1 MLDKLE
7 SIFMPLAEKIG
18 KNKYLIS
25 IRDGFLLTTPLLII
39 GSFFLLI
46 ANFPINNWT
55 EFWARFFGENWTAY
69 MAKPTSA
76 TFDIMAIL
84 AVVGIAY
91 SFSRELNVDKLSGA
105 AVAVVSWFILMPYK
119 VTDGSVTLNGIPL
132 DWVGSKGI
140 FIGIITAF
148 VSVHI
153 YAWVIKKGWIIK
165 MPKGVPPAVTQS
177 FAALVPSAVVLG
189 VFFLVNSLLA
199 LTPYN
204 NAFEFIFRF
213 LQQPLLVLGNTLGAV
228 IVAMGFQHF
237 FWFFG
242 INGGSIVGSIMQPI
256 LTPLSMENL
265 SAFQAGNPLPN
276 VINQQFY
283 DLFTTF
289 GGAGST
295 LSMLI
300 AMIIVCRSQR
310 IKNLSKISV
319 VPALFGINEPVIF
332 GLPVVLN
339 PTILIPFLLTPLIN
353 ILISYFSMVSGLVPF
368 TSGVS
373 MPWTTPVIISGFLT
387 TGWRGALLQLILVI
401 LGVFIYMPF
410 VKMMD
415 KQYKK
420 EELQAIESSDD
431 DVSLDDLSFD
441 DL

>member
-189 VFFLVNSLLA
+189 VFFLVNSLIA
-199 LTPYN
+199 ITPYD
-204 NAFEFIFRF
+204 NAFNFIFKF

-228 IVAMGFQHF
+228 LVAMGFQHF

-265 SAFQAGNPLPN
+265 SAFQAGTALPN

-353 ILISYFSMVSGLVPF
+353 ILISYFTMVSGIVPF

-373 MPWTTPVIISGFLT
+373 IPWTTPVIISGFLT
-387 TGWRGALLQLILVI
+387 TGWKGALLQLILVI

-415 KQYKK
+415 KQYKN
-420 EELQAIESSDD
+420 EELQASESSDD
-431 DVSLDDLSFD
+431 DISLDDLSFE

>member
-105 AVAVVSWFILMPYK
+105 AVALVSWFILMPYK

-189 VFFLVNSLLA
+189 VFFLANSLIA
-199 LTPYN
+199 ITPYD
-204 NAFEFIFRF
+204 NAFNFIFKF

-228 IVAMGFQHF
+228 LVAMGFQHF

-265 SAFQAGNPLPN
+265 SAFQAGTALPN

-310 IKNLSKISV
+310 IKNLSKISI

-420 EELQAIESSDD
+420 EELQASESSDD
-431 DVSLDDLSFD
+431 DISLDDLSFD

>member
-189 VFFLVNSLLA
+189 VFFLANSLIA
-199 LTPYN
+199 ITPYD
-204 NAFEFIFRF
+204 NAFNFIFKF

-228 IVAMGFQHF
+228 LVAMGFQHF

-265 SAFQAGNPLPN
+265 SAFQAGTVLPN

-310 IKNLSKISV
+310 IKNLSKISI

>member
-7 SIFMPLAEKIG
+7 SIFIPLAEKIG

-39 GSFFLLI
+39 GSFFLLV

-69 MAKPTSA
+69 MAKPTNA

-91 SFSRELNVDKLSGA
+91 SFSRELKVDKLSGA
-105 AVAVVSWFILMPYK
+105 AVALVSWFILMPYK

-199 LTPYN
+199 LTPYD
-204 NAFEFIFRF
+204 NAFNFIFKF

-228 IVAMGFQHF
+228 LVAMGFQHF

-256 LTPLSMENL
+256 LTPLSIENL
-265 SAFQAGNPLPN
+265 AAFQSGDALPN
-276 VINQQFY
+276 IINQQFY

-300 AMIIVCRSQR
+300 AMIILCKSKR
-310 IKNLSKISV
+310 IKDLSKISFI
-319 VPALFGINEPVIF
+319 PALFGINEPIIF

-368 TSGVS
+368 TSGIS
-373 MPWTTPVIISGFLT
+373 IPWTTPVIVSGFLT

-415 KQYKK
+415 KQYKN
-420 EELQAIESSDD
+420 EELQASESSDD
-431 DVSLDDLSFD
+431 DISLDDLSFD

>member
-189 VFFLVNSLLA
+189 VFFLANSLIA
-199 LTPYN
+199 ITPYD
-204 NAFEFIFRF
+204 NAFNFIFKF

-228 IVAMGFQHF
+228 LVAMGFQHF

-265 SAFQAGNPLPN
+265 SAFQAGTALPN

-289 GGAGST
+289 GGAGSI

-310 IKNLSKISV
+310 IKNLSKISI

-420 EELQAIESSDD
+420 EELQASESSDD
-431 DVSLDDLSFD
+431 DISLDDLSFD

>member
-55 EFWARFFGENWTAY
+55 EFWARFFGENWIAY

-199 LTPYN
+199 LTPYD
-204 NAFEFIFRF
+204 NAFNFIFKF

-228 IVAMGFQHF
+228 LVAMGFQHF

>member
-199 LTPYN
+199 LTPYD
-204 NAFEFIFRF
+204 NAFNFIFKF

-228 IVAMGFQHF
+228 LVAMGFQHF

-265 SAFQAGNPLPN
+265 SAFQAGTALPN

-310 IKNLSKISV
+310 IKNLSKISI

>member
-1 MLDKLE
+1 MK
-7 SIFMPLAEKIG
+7 
-18 KNKYLIS
+18 
-25 IRDGFLLTTPLLII
+25 
-39 GSFFLLI
+39 
-46 ANFPINNWT
+46 INNWT

-189 VFFLVNSLLA
+189 VFFLANSLIA
-199 LTPYN
+199 ITPYD
-204 NAFEFIFRF
+204 NAFNFIFKF

-228 IVAMGFQHF
+228 LVAMGFQHF

-256 LTPLSMENL
+256 LTPLSIENL

>member
-7 SIFMPLAEKIG
+7 SIFIPLAEKIG

-39 GSFFLLI
+39 GSFFLLV

-69 MAKPTSA
+69 MAKPTNA

-91 SFSRELNVDKLSGA
+91 SFSRELKVDKLSGA
-105 AVAVVSWFILMPYK
+105 AVALVSWFILMPYK
-119 VTDGSVTLNGIPL
+119 VSDGSVTLNGIPL
-132 DWVGSKGI
+132 DWIGSKGI

-177 FAALVPSAVVLG
+177 FAALVPSAVVL
-189 VFFLVNSLLA
+189 VIFFLVNSLLA

-228 IVAMGFQHF
+228 LVAMGFQHF

-256 LTPLSMENL
+256 LTPLSIENL
-265 SAFQAGNPLPN
+265 AAFQSGDALPN
-276 VINQQFY
+276 IINQQFY

-300 AMIIVCRSQR
+300 AMIILCKSKR
-310 IKNLSKISV
+310 IKDLSKISFI
-319 VPALFGINEPVIF
+319 PALFGINEPIIF

>member
-189 VFFLVNSLLA
+189 VFFLANSLLA
-199 LTPYN
+199 LTPYD
-204 NAFEFIFRF
+204 NAFNFIFKF

-228 IVAMGFQHF
+228 LVAMGFQHF

-256 LTPLSMENL
+256 LTPLSIENL
-265 SAFQAGNPLPN
+265 SAFQAENPLPN

-420 EELQAIESSDD
+420 EELEAIESSDD

>member
-69 MAKPTSA
+69 MAKPTNA

-91 SFSRELNVDKLSGA
+91 SFSRELKVDKLSGA

-189 VFFLVNSLLA
+189 VFFLANSLLA
-199 LTPYN
+199 LTQYD
-204 NAFEFIFRF
+204 NAFNFIFKF

-228 IVAMGFQHF
+228 LVAMGFQHF

-256 LTPLSMENL
+256 LTPLSIENL

-353 ILISYFSMVSGLVPF
+353 ILISYFSMISGLVPF

-431 DVSLDDLSFD
+431 DISLDDLSFD

>member
-7 SIFMPLAEKIG
+7 SIFIPLAEKIG

-39 GSFFLLI
+39 GSFFLLV

-69 MAKPTSA
+69 MAKPTNA

-91 SFSRELNVDKLSGA
+91 SFSRELKVDKLSGA
-105 AVAVVSWFILMPYK
+105 AVALVSWFILMPYK
-119 VTDGSVTLNGIPL
+119 VSDGSVTLNGIPL

-177 FAALVPSAVVLG
+177 FAALVPSAVVL
-189 VFFLVNSLLA
+189 VIFFLVNSLLA

-228 IVAMGFQHF
+228 LVAMGFQHF

-256 LTPLSMENL
+256 LTPLSIENL
-265 SAFQAGNPLPN
+265 AAFQSGAALPN

-300 AMIIVCRSQR
+300 AMIILCKSKR
-310 IKNLSKISV
+310 IKDLSKISFI
-319 VPALFGINEPVIF
+319 PALFGINEPIIF

-368 TSGVS
+368 TSGIS
-373 MPWTTPVIISGFLT
+373 IPWTTPVIVSGFLT

-415 KQYKK
+415 KQYKN

-431 DVSLDDLSFD
+431 DISLDDLSFD

>member
-1 MLDKLE
+1 
-7 SIFMPLAEKIG
+7 
-18 KNKYLIS
+18 
-25 IRDGFLLTTPLLII
+25 TTPLLII

-46 ANFPINNWT
+46 ANFPIVGWT

-69 MAKPTSA
+69 MAKPTNA

-84 AVVGIAY
+84 AVIGIAY
-91 SFSRELNVDKLSGA
+91 SFARELKVDKLSGA
-105 AVAVVSWFILMPYK
+105 AVALVSWFILMPYK
-119 VTDGSVTLNGIPL
+119 VSDGTTTLSGIPL
-132 DWVGSKGI
+132 DWIGSKGI
-140 FIGIITAF
+140 FIGIITTF

-165 MPKGVPPAVTQS
+165 MPKGVPPAVSQS
-177 FAALVPSAVVLG
+177 FAALLPSAVVLTI
-189 VFFLVNSLLA
+189 FFLINSLLA

-256 LTPLSMENL
+256 LTPLSIENL
-265 SAFQAGNPLPN
+265 AAYQAGTTIPN

-300 AMIIVCRSQR
+300 AMIILCKSKR

-319 VPALFGINEPVIF
+319 VPALFGINEPVVF
-332 GLPVVLN
+332 GLPIVLN
-339 PTILIPFLLTPLIN
+339 PTILIPFLLTPLVN
-353 ILISYFSMVSGLVPF
+353 IVISYFSMVSGLVPF
-368 TSGVS
+368 TSGIS
-373 MPWTTPVIISGFLT
+373 IPWTTPVIVSGFLT
-387 TGWRGALLQLILVI
+387 TGWRGALLQLI
-401 LGVFIYMPF
+401 
-410 VKMMD
+410 
-415 KQYKK
+415 
-420 EELQAIESSDD
+420 
-431 DVSLDDLSFD
+431 
-441 DL
+441 

>member
-7 SIFMPLAEKIG
+7 SIFIPLAEKIG
-18 KNKYLIS
+18 KNKYLTS
-25 IRDGFLLTTPLLII
+25 IRDGFLLTTPLFII

-46 ANFPINNWT
+46 ANFPIVGWT

-69 MAKPTSA
+69 MAKPTNA

-84 AVVGIAY
+84 AVIGIAY
-91 SFSRELNVDKLSGA
+91 SFARELKVDKLSGA
-105 AVAVVSWFILMPYK
+105 AVALVSWFILMPYK
-119 VTDGSVTLNGIPL
+119 VSDGTTTLSGIPL
-132 DWVGSKGI
+132 DWIGSKGI
-140 FIGIITAF
+140 FIGIITTF
-148 VSVHI
+148 VSIHI

-165 MPKGVPPAVTQS
+165 MPKGVPPAVSQS
-177 FAALVPSAVVLG
+177 FAALLPSAVVLTI
-189 VFFLVNSLLA
+189 FFLINSLLA

-256 LTPLSMENL
+256 LTPLSIENL
-265 SAFQAGNPLPN
+265 AAYQAGTTIPN

-300 AMIIVCRSQR
+300 AMIILCKSKR

-319 VPALFGINEPVIF
+319 VPALFGINEPVVF
-332 GLPVVLN
+332 GLPIVLN
-339 PTILIPFLLTPLIN
+339 PTILIPFLLTPLVN
-353 ILISYFSMVSGLVPF
+353 IVISYFSMVSGLVPF
-368 TSGVS
+368 TSGIS
-373 MPWTTPVIISGFLT
+373 IPWTTPVIVSGFLT

-401 LGVFIYMPF
+401 IGVFIYMPF

-415 KQYKK
+415 KQYQN
-420 EELQAIESSDD
+420 EELKADDSSDD
-431 DVSLDDLSFD
+431 DISLDDLSFD

>member
-7 SIFMPLAEKIG
+7 SIFIPLAEKIG

-69 MAKPTSA
+69 MAKPTNA

-91 SFSRELNVDKLSGA
+91 SFSRELKVDKLSGA
-105 AVAVVSWFILMPYK
+105 AVAIVSWFILMPYK

-148 VSVHI
+148 LSVHI
-153 YAWVIKKGWIIK
+153 YAWVIKKGWVIK

-189 VFFLVNSLLA
+189 VFFLANSLLA
-199 LTPYN
+199 LTPYD
-204 NAFEFIFRF
+204 NAFNFIFKF

-228 IVAMGFQHF
+228 LVAMGFQHF

-256 LTPLSMENL
+256 LTPLSLENL
-265 SAFQAGNPLPN
+265 AAFQAGTTLPN

-300 AMIIVCRSQR
+300 AMIIVCRSKR

-319 VPALFGINEPVIF
+319 VPALFGINEPIIF
-332 GLPVVLN
+332 GLPIVLN

-368 TSGVS
+368 TSGIS
-373 MPWTTPVIISGFLT
+373 IPWTTPVIISGFLT

-415 KQYKK
+415 KQYKN
-420 EELQAIESSDD
+420 EELQAIENSDD
-431 DVSLDDLSFD
+431 DISLDDLTFD

>member
-7 SIFMPLAEKIG
+7 SIFIPLAEKIG

-39 GSFFLLI
+39 GSFFLLV

-69 MAKPTSA
+69 MAKPTNA

-91 SFSRELNVDKLSGA
+91 SFSRELKVDKLSGA
-105 AVAVVSWFILMPYK
+105 AVALVSWFILMPYK
-119 VTDGSVTLNGIPL
+119 VSDGSVTLNGIPL
-132 DWVGSKGI
+132 DWIGSKGI

-177 FAALVPSAVVLG
+177 FAALVPSAVVL
-189 VFFLVNSLLA
+189 VIFFLVNSLLA

-228 IVAMGFQHF
+228 LVAMGFQHF

-256 LTPLSMENL
+256 LTPLSIENL
-265 SAFQAGNPLPN
+265 AAFQSGDALPN
-276 VINQQFY
+276 IINQQFY

-300 AMIIVCRSQR
+300 AMIILCKSKR
-310 IKNLSKISV
+310 IKDLSKISFI
-319 VPALFGINEPVIF
+319 PALFGINEPIIF

-368 TSGVS
+368 TSGIS
-373 MPWTTPVIISGFLT
+373 IPWTTPVIVSGFLT

-415 KQYKK
+415 KQYKN
-420 EELQAIESSDD
+420 EELQASESSDD
-431 DVSLDDLSFD
+431 EISLYELSFD

>member
-7 SIFMPLAEKIG
+7 SIFIPLAEKIG
-18 KNKYLIS
+18 KNKYLTS

-46 ANFPINNWT
+46 ANFPIVGWT

-69 MAKPTSA
+69 MAKPTNA

-84 AVVGIAY
+84 AVIGIAY
-91 SFSRELNVDKLSGA
+91 SFARELKVDKLSGA
-105 AVAVVSWFILMPYK
+105 AVALVSWFILMPYK
-119 VTDGSVTLNGIPL
+119 VSDGTTTLSGIPL
-132 DWVGSKGI
+132 DWIGSKGI
-140 FIGIITAF
+140 FIGIITTF
-148 VSVHI
+148 VSIHI

-165 MPKGVPPAVTQS
+165 MPKGVPPAVSQS
-177 FAALVPSAVVLG
+177 FAALLPSAVVLTI
-189 VFFLVNSLLA
+189 FFLINSLLA

-256 LTPLSMENL
+256 LTPLSIENL
-265 SAFQAGNPLPN
+265 AAYQAGTTIPN

-300 AMIIVCRSQR
+300 AMIILCKSKR

-319 VPALFGINEPVIF
+319 VPALFGINEPVVF
-332 GLPVVLN
+332 GLPIVLN
-339 PTILIPFLLTPLIN
+339 PTILIPFLLTPLVN
-353 ILISYFSMVSGLVPF
+353 IVISYFSMVSGLVPF
-368 TSGVS
+368 TSGIS
-373 MPWTTPVIISGFLT
+373 IPWTTPVIVSGFLT
-387 TGWRGALLQLILVI
+387 TGWRGAVLQLILVI
-401 LGVFIYMPF
+401 IGVFIYMPF

-415 KQYKK
+415 KQYQN
-420 EELQAIESSDD
+420 EELKADDSSDD
-431 DVSLDDLSFD
+431 DISLDDLSFD

>member
-7 SIFMPLAEKIG
+7 SIFIPLAEKIG

-39 GSFFLLI
+39 GSFFLLV

-69 MAKPTSA
+69 MAKPTNA

-91 SFSRELNVDKLSGA
+91 SFSRELKVDKLSGA
-105 AVAVVSWFILMPYK
+105 AVALVSWFILMPYK
-119 VTDGSVTLNGIPL
+119 VSDGSVTLNGIPL

-153 YAWVIKKGWIIK
+153 YAWAIKKGWIIK

-177 FAALVPSAVVLG
+177 FAALVPSAVVL
-189 VFFLVNSLLA
+189 VIFFLVNSLLA

-228 IVAMGFQHF
+228 LVAMGFQHF

-256 LTPLSMENL
+256 LTPLSIENL
-265 SAFQAGNPLPN
+265 AAFQSGAALPN

-300 AMIIVCRSQR
+300 AMIILCKSKR
-310 IKNLSKISV
+310 IKDLSKISFI
-319 VPALFGINEPVIF
+319 PALFGINEPIIF

-368 TSGVS
+368 TSGIS
-373 MPWTTPVIISGFLT
+373 IPWTTPVIVSGFLT

-415 KQYKK
+415 KQYKN

-431 DVSLDDLSFD
+431 DISLDDLSFD

>member
-1 MLDKLE
+1 
-7 SIFMPLAEKIG
+7 
-18 KNKYLIS
+18 
-25 IRDGFLLTTPLLII
+25 
-39 GSFFLLI
+39 
-46 ANFPINNWT
+46 
-55 EFWARFFGENWTAY
+55 
-69 MAKPTSA
+69 
-76 TFDIMAIL
+76 
-84 AVVGIAY
+84 
-91 SFSRELNVDKLSGA
+91 
-105 AVAVVSWFILMPYK
+105 
-119 VTDGSVTLNGIPL
+119 
-132 DWVGSKGI
+132 
-140 FIGIITAF
+140 
-148 VSVHI
+148 
-153 YAWVIKKGWIIK
+153 
-165 MPKGVPPAVTQS
+165 
-177 FAALVPSAVVLG
+177 
-189 VFFLVNSLLA
+189 
-199 LTPYN
+199 
-204 NAFEFIFRF
+204 
-213 LQQPLLVLGNTLGAV
+213 
-228 IVAMGFQHF
+228 MGFQHF

-265 SAFQAGNPLPN
+265 SAFQAGTVLPN

-310 IKNLSKISV
+310 IKNLSKISI

-420 EELQAIESSDD
+420 EELQASESADD
-431 DVSLDDLSFD
+431 DISLDDLSFD

>member
-148 VSVHI
+148 LSVHI

-189 VFFLVNSLLA
+189 IFFLVNSLLA
-199 LTPYN
+199 LTPYD
-204 NAFEFIFRF
+204 NAFNFIFKF

-228 IVAMGFQHF
+228 LVAMGFQHF

-332 GLPVVLN
+332 GLPIVLN

-353 ILISYFSMVSGLVPF
+353 ILISYFTMVSGIVPF

-373 MPWTTPVIISGFLT
+373 IPWTTPVIISGFLT
-387 TGWRGALLQLILVI
+387 TGWKGALLQLILVI

-415 KQYKK
+415 KQYKN
-420 EELQAIESSDD
+420 EELQASESSDD
-431 DVSLDDLSFD
+431 DISLDDLSFD

>member
-199 LTPYN
+199 ITPYD
-204 NAFEFIFRF
+204 NAFNFIFKF

-228 IVAMGFQHF
+228 LVAMGFQHF

-265 SAFQAGNPLPN
+265 SAFQAGTVLPN

-310 IKNLSKISV
+310 IKNLSKISI

-420 EELQAIESSDD
+420 EELQASESADD
-431 DVSLDDLSFD
+431 DISLDDLSFD

>member
-7 SIFMPLAEKIG
+7 SIFIPLAEKIG

-69 MAKPTSA
+69 MAKPTNA

-91 SFSRELNVDKLSGA
+91 SFSRELKVDKLSGA
-105 AVAVVSWFILMPYK
+105 AVAIVSWFILMPYK

-148 VSVHI
+148 LSVHI
-153 YAWVIKKGWIIK
+153 YAWVIKKGWVIK

-189 VFFLVNSLLA
+189 VFFLANSLLA
-199 LTPYN
+199 LTPYD
-204 NAFEFIFRF
+204 NAFNFIFKF

-228 IVAMGFQHF
+228 LVAMEFQHF

-256 LTPLSMENL
+256 LTPLSLENL
-265 SAFQAGNPLPN
+265 AAFQAGTTLPN

-300 AMIIVCRSQR
+300 AMIIVCRSKR

-319 VPALFGINEPVIF
+319 VPALFGINEPIIF
-332 GLPVVLN
+332 GLPIVLN

-373 MPWTTPVIISGFLT
+373 IPWTTPVIISGFLT

-415 KQYKK
+415 KQYKN
-420 EELQAIESSDD
+420 EELQAIENSDD
-431 DVSLDDLSFD
+431 DISLDDLTFD

>member
-7 SIFMPLAEKIG
+7 VIFIPLAEKIG

-39 GSFFLLI
+39 GSFFLLV

-55 EFWARFFGENWTAY
+55 EFWAQFFGDNWTAY
-69 MAKPTSA
+69 MVKPTNA

-84 AVVGIAY
+84 TVVGIAY
-91 SFSRELNVDKLSGA
+91 SFSRELKVDKLSGA
-105 AVAVVSWFILMPYK
+105 AVALVSWFILMPYE
-119 VTDGSVTLNGIPL
+119 VSNGSLTLNGIPL
-132 DWVGSKGI
+132 NWVGSKGI

-148 VSVHI
+148 ASVSI
-153 YAWVIKKGWIIK
+153 YAWVVKKGWIIK

-177 FAALVPSAVVLG
+177 FTALVPSAIVLG
-189 VFFLVNSLLA
+189 IFFLINSLLA

-213 LQQPLLVLGNTLGAV
+213 LQQPLLALGNTLGAV
-228 IVAMGFQHF
+228 LVAMSFQHF

-265 SAFQAGNPLPN
+265 SAFQSGAILPN

-289 GGAGST
+289 GGSGST

-300 AMIIVCRSQR
+300 AMIIICKAKR
-310 IKNLSKISV
+310 IKNLSKISII
-319 VPALFGINEPVIF
+319 PALFGINEPIIF

-353 ILISYFSMVSGLVPF
+353 ILISYFSMVVGLVPF
-368 TSGVS
+368 TSGIS
-373 MPWTTPVIISGFLT
+373 IPWTTPVLISGFLT

-401 LGVFIYMPF
+401 LGIFIYMPF

-415 KQYKK
+415 KQYKN
-420 EELQAIESSDD
+420 EELKSIENSD
-431 DVSLDDLSFD
+431 DDLSFD
-441 DL
+441 DLSFDDL

>member
-189 VFFLVNSLLA
+189 VFFLANSLIA
-199 LTPYN
+199 ITPYD
-204 NAFEFIFRF
+204 NAFNFIFKF

-228 IVAMGFQHF
+228 LVAMGFQHF

-265 SAFQAGNPLPN
+265 SAFQAGTALPN

-310 IKNLSKISV
+310 IKNLSKISI

-368 TSGVS
+368 TSGAS

-420 EELQAIESSDD
+420 EELQASESSDD
-431 DVSLDDLSFD
+431 DISLDDLSFD

>member
-7 SIFMPLAEKIG
+7 SIFIPLAEKIG
-18 KNKYLIS
+18 KNKYLTY

-46 ANFPINNWT
+46 ANFPIVGWT

-69 MAKPTSA
+69 MAKPTNA

-84 AVVGIAY
+84 AVIGIAY
-91 SFSRELNVDKLSGA
+91 SFARELKVDKLSGA
-105 AVAVVSWFILMPYK
+105 AVALVSWFILMPYK
-119 VTDGSVTLNGIPL
+119 VSDGTTTLSGIPL
-132 DWVGSKGI
+132 DWIGSKGI
-140 FIGIITAF
+140 FIGIITTF
-148 VSVHI
+148 VSIHI

-165 MPKGVPPAVTQS
+165 MPKGVPPAVSQS
-177 FAALVPSAVVLG
+177 FAALLPSAVVLTI
-189 VFFLVNSLLA
+189 FFLINSLLA

-256 LTPLSMENL
+256 LTPLSIENL
-265 SAFQAGNPLPN
+265 AAYQAGTTIPN

-300 AMIIVCRSQR
+300 AMIILCKSKR

-319 VPALFGINEPVIF
+319 VPALFGINEPVVF
-332 GLPVVLN
+332 GLPIVLN
-339 PTILIPFLLTPLIN
+339 PTILIPFLLTPLVN
-353 ILISYFSMVSGLVPF
+353 IVISYFSMVSGLVPF
-368 TSGVS
+368 TSGIS
-373 MPWTTPVIISGFLT
+373 IPWTTPVIVSGFLT

-401 LGVFIYMPF
+401 IGVFIYMPF

-415 KQYKK
+415 KQYQN
-420 EELQAIESSDD
+420 EELKADDSSDD
-431 DVSLDDLSFD
+431 DISLDDLSFD

>member
-140 FIGIITAF
+140 FIGIITVF

-189 VFFLVNSLLA
+189 VFFLANSLIA
-199 LTPYN
+199 ITPYD
-204 NAFEFIFRF
+204 NAFNFIFKF

-228 IVAMGFQHF
+228 LVAMGFQHF

-265 SAFQAGNPLPN
+265 SAFQAGTALPN

>member
-189 VFFLVNSLLA
+189 IFFLVNSLLA
-199 LTPYN
+199 LTPYD
-204 NAFEFIFRF
+204 NAFNFIFKF

-228 IVAMGFQHF
+228 LVAMGFQHF

-256 LTPLSMENL
+256 LTPLSIENL

-353 ILISYFSMVSGLVPF
+353 ILISYFTMVSGIVPF

-373 MPWTTPVIISGFLT
+373 IPWTTPVIISGFLT
-387 TGWRGALLQLILVI
+387 TGWKGALLQLILVI

-415 KQYKK
+415 KQYKN
-420 EELQAIESSDD
+420 EELQASESSDD
-431 DVSLDDLSFD
+431 DISLDDLSFD

>member
-199 LTPYN
+199 LTPYD
-204 NAFEFIFRF
+204 NAFNFIFKF

-228 IVAMGFQHF
+228 LVAMGFQHF

-256 LTPLSMENL
+256 LTPLTIENL

>member
-1 MLDKLE
+1 
-7 SIFMPLAEKIG
+7 MPLAEKIG

-55 EFWARFFGENWTAY
+55 EFLARFFGENWTAY

-189 VFFLVNSLLA
+189 VFFLANSLIA
-199 LTPYN
+199 ITPYD
-204 NAFEFIFRF
+204 NAFNFIFKF

-228 IVAMGFQHF
+228 LVAMGFQHF

-265 SAFQAGNPLPN
+265 SAFQAGTALPN

-310 IKNLSKISV
+310 IKNLSKISI

-420 EELQAIESSDD
+420 EELQASESSDD
-431 DVSLDDLSFD
+431 DISLDDLSFD

>member
-7 SIFMPLAEKIG
+7 SIFIPLAEKIG

-39 GSFFLLI
+39 GSFFLLV

-69 MAKPTSA
+69 MAKPTNA

-91 SFSRELNVDKLSGA
+91 SFSRELKVDKLSGA
-105 AVAVVSWFILMPYK
+105 AVALVSWFILMPYK
-119 VTDGSVTLNGIPL
+119 VSDGSVTLNGIPL

-177 FAALVPSAVVLG
+177 FAALVPSAVVL
-189 VFFLVNSLLA
+189 VIFFLVNSLLA

-228 IVAMGFQHF
+228 LVAMGFQHF

-256 LTPLSMENL
+256 LTPLSIENL
-265 SAFQAGNPLPN
+265 AAFQSGAVLPN

-300 AMIIVCRSQR
+300 AMIILCKSKR
-310 IKNLSKISV
+310 IKDLSKISFI
-319 VPALFGINEPVIF
+319 PALFGINEPIIF

-368 TSGVS
+368 TSGIS
-373 MPWTTPVIISGFLT
+373 IPWTTPVIVSGFLT

-415 KQYKK
+415 KQYKN

-431 DVSLDDLSFD
+431 DISLDDLSFD

>member
-189 VFFLVNSLLA
+189 IFFLVNSLLA
-199 LTPYN
+199 LTPYD
-204 NAFEFIFRF
+204 NAFNFIFKF

-228 IVAMGFQHF
+228 LVAMGFQHF

-256 LTPLSMENL
+256 LTPLSIENL

-353 ILISYFSMVSGLVPF
+353 ILISYFTMVSGIVPF

-373 MPWTTPVIISGFLT
+373 IPWTTPVIISGFLT
-387 TGWRGALLQLILVI
+387 TGWKGALLQLILVI

>member
-7 SIFMPLAEKIG
+7 SIFIPLAEKIG

-39 GSFFLLI
+39 GSFFLLV

-69 MAKPTSA
+69 MAKPTNA

-91 SFSRELNVDKLSGA
+91 SFSRELKVDKLSGA
-105 AVAVVSWFILMPYK
+105 AVALVSWFILMPYK
-119 VTDGSVTLNGIPL
+119 VSDGSVTLNGIPL
-132 DWVGSKGI
+132 DWIGSKGI

-177 FAALVPSAVVLG
+177 FAALVPSAVVL
-189 VFFLVNSLLA
+189 VIFFLVNSLLA

-228 IVAMGFQHF
+228 LVAMGFQHF

-256 LTPLSMENL
+256 LTPLSIENL
-265 SAFQAGNPLPN
+265 AAFQSGDALPN
-276 VINQQFY
+276 IINQQFY

-300 AMIIVCRSQR
+300 AMIILCKSKR
-310 IKNLSKISV
+310 IKDLSKISFI
-319 VPALFGINEPVIF
+319 PALFGINEPIIF

-420 EELQAIESSDD
+420 EELQASESSDD
-431 DVSLDDLSFD
+431 DISLDDLSFD

>member
-7 SIFMPLAEKIG
+7 SIFIPLAEKIG

-69 MAKPTSA
+69 MAKPTNA

-91 SFSRELNVDKLSGA
+91 SFSRELKVDKLSGA
-105 AVAVVSWFILMPYK
+105 AVAIVSWFILMPYK

-148 VSVHI
+148 LSVHI
-153 YAWVIKKGWIIK
+153 YAWVIKKGWVIK

-189 VFFLVNSLLA
+189 VFFLANSLLA
-199 LTPYN
+199 LTPYD
-204 NAFEFIFRF
+204 NAFNFIFKF

-228 IVAMGFQHF
+228 LVAMGFQHF

-256 LTPLSMENL
+256 LTPLSLENL
-265 SAFQAGNPLPN
+265 AAFQAGTTLPN

-300 AMIIVCRSQR
+300 AMIIVCRSKR

-319 VPALFGINEPVIF
+319 VPALFGINEPIIF
-332 GLPVVLN
+332 GLPIVLN

-373 MPWTTPVIISGFLT
+373 IPWTTPVIISGFLT

-415 KQYKK
+415 KQYKN
-420 EELQAIESSDD
+420 EELQAIENSDD
-431 DVSLDDLSFD
+431 DISLDDLTFD

>member
-7 SIFMPLAEKIG
+7 SIFIPLAEKIG
-18 KNKYLIS
+18 KNKYLTS

-46 ANFPINNWT
+46 ANFPIVGWT
-55 EFWARFFGENWTAY
+55 EFWARFFGEIWTAY
-69 MAKPTSA
+69 MAKPTNA

-84 AVVGIAY
+84 AVIGIAY
-91 SFSRELNVDKLSGA
+91 SFARELKVDKLSGA
-105 AVAVVSWFILMPYK
+105 AVALVSWFILMPYK
-119 VTDGSVTLNGIPL
+119 VSDGTTTLSGIPL
-132 DWVGSKGI
+132 DWIGSKGI
-140 FIGIITAF
+140 FIGIITTF
-148 VSVHI
+148 VSIHI

-165 MPKGVPPAVTQS
+165 MPKGVPPAVSQS
-177 FAALVPSAVVLG
+177 FAALLPSAVVLTI
-189 VFFLVNSLLA
+189 FFLINSLLA

-256 LTPLSMENL
+256 LTPLSIENL
-265 SAFQAGNPLPN
+265 AAYQAGSTIPN

-300 AMIIVCRSQR
+300 AMIILCKSKR

-319 VPALFGINEPVIF
+319 VPALFGINEPVVF
-332 GLPVVLN
+332 GLPIVLN
-339 PTILIPFLLTPLIN
+339 PTILIPFLLTPLVN
-353 ILISYFSMVSGLVPF
+353 IVISYFSMVSGLVPF
-368 TSGVS
+368 TSGIS
-373 MPWTTPVIISGFLT
+373 IPWTTPVIVSGFLT

-401 LGVFIYMPF
+401 IGVFIYMPF

-415 KQYKK
+415 KQYQN
-420 EELQAIESSDD
+420 EELKADDSSDD
-431 DVSLDDLSFD
+431 DISLDDLSFD

>member
-148 VSVHI
+148 LSVHI

-189 VFFLVNSLLA
+189 VFFLVNSLIA
-199 LTPYN
+199 ITPYD
-204 NAFEFIFRF
+204 NAFNFIFKF

-228 IVAMGFQHF
+228 LVAMGFQHF

-265 SAFQAGNPLPN
+265 SAFQAGTALPN

-332 GLPVVLN
+332 GLPIVLN

-353 ILISYFSMVSGLVPF
+353 ILISYFTMVSGLVPF

-373 MPWTTPVIISGFLT
+373 IPWTTPVIISGFLT
-387 TGWRGALLQLILVI
+387 TGWKGALLQLILVI

-415 KQYKK
+415 KQYKN
-420 EELQAIESSDD
+420 EELQASESSDD
-431 DVSLDDLSFD
+431 DISLDDLSFE